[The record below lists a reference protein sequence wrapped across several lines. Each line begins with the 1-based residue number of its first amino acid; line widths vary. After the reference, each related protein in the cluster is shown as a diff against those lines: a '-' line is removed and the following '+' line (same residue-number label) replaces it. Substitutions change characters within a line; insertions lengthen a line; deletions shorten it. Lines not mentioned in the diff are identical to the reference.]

1 MIKIIGDSSTG
12 KTGRLF
18 LLAKENNGI
27 IVCKNSESM
36 RVKSHAYGITGIDFI
51 NYETYIEHMKYTQ
64 PNTRPVYIDDISD
77 FLRVYNKNI
86 AGYTETV

>member
-27 IVCKNSESM
+27 IICKNSENM
-36 RVKSHAYGITGIDFI
+36 RIKAYSYGLTGIDFI
-51 NYETYIEHMKYTQ
+51 NYEAYIENMKRAE
-64 PNTRPVYIDDISD
+64 PNNRPVYIDDMSE
-77 FLRVYNKNI
+77 FLRAYNKNI
-86 AGYTETV
+86 VGYTETV